1 MLTDQLRASLAS
13 RAVIDQALGII
24 MAQQRC
30 TATEAFG
37 ILRTA
42 SQHRNFKV
50 RHVAEQI
57 VTGITGRLRQPP
69 PFTPP
74 G

>member
-1 MLTDQLRASLAS
+1 
-13 RAVIDQALGII
+13 

-30 TATEAFG
+30 AATEAFG

-42 SQHRNFKV
+42 SQHRNLKV

-57 VTGITGRLRQPP
+57 VTGVTGRPPQPS

-74 G
+74 D